1 MGGGKGGDSV
11 LSIAICD
18 DEASYVEETTA
29 LVQAYLR
36 HHPELSGQIHTFR
49 RGQELLCQVEKIRG
63 FDLYLL
69 DIIMPG
75 LNGIQTGQRLR
86 DFGDGGEIIYL
97 TTSSDY
103 AIDSYSVRAFF
114 YLLKPIDKGRL
125 FEVLDAA
132 VEKLN
137 HRRQKAALITTRDGP
152 RRILLDQ
159 ILYVERVGRGLRYYC
174 SGGSVDSMSLRVT
187 FRAAVEPLL
196 ADPRFCQCGSSF
208 AFNLQH
214 VAGVKG
220 QEVLLD
226 SGGSVIIPRASVP
239 LLKQAWGSF
248 WLEESWQTDA
258 GQKGG
263 RR

>member
-1 MGGGKGGDSV
+1 M

-18 DEASYVEETTA
+18 DEACH
-29 LVQAYLR
+29 VQQTVNMVQEYLH
-36 HHPELSGQIHTFR
+36 HHPELSGQIHTFSC
-49 RGQELLCQVEKIRG
+49 GQELLYQVEETGG
-63 FDLYLL
+63 FDIYLL
-69 DIIMPG
+69 DIIMQG
-75 LNGIQTGQRLR
+75 LDGIQTGQHLR
-86 DFGDGGEIIYL
+86 ELNDGGEIIYL

-114 YLLKPIDKGRL
+114 YLLKPLEKEKL

-137 HRRQKAALITTRDGP
+137 KRRRKAVLITTRDGP

-174 SGGSVDSMSLRVT
+174 SCGAVDSMSLRVT
-187 FRAAVEPLL
+187 FHAAVEPLL

-226 SGGSVIIPRASVP
+226 NGCTVAIPRASISSF
-239 LLKQAWGSF
+239 KNAWGNF
-248 WLEESWQTDA
+248 WLEETCT
-258 GQKGG
+258 
-263 RR
+263 

>member
-1 MGGGKGGDSV
+1 M
-11 LSIAICD
+11 LSIVICD
-18 DEASYVEETTA
+18 DEAWYVEKIENF
-29 LVQAYLR
+29 VQEYLHR
-36 HHPELSGQIHTFR
+36 HPKRSGQIYTFQ
-49 RGQELLCQVEKIRG
+49 RGQELLCQAEETGG

-75 LNGIQTGQRLR
+75 LDGIQTGRQLR
-86 DFGDGGEIIYL
+86 ELGNGGEIVYL
-97 TTSSDY
+97 TISPDY
-103 AIDSYSVRAFF
+103 AVDSYSVHAFF
-114 YLLKPIDKGRL
+114 YLLKPIEKERL

-132 VEKLN
+132 FEKLN
-137 HRRQKAALITTRDGP
+137 ERRSKAILITTKDGP

-174 SGGSVDSMSLRVT
+174 SGGVVDSMSLRVT
-187 FRAAVEPLL
+187 FHTAVEQLL

-226 SGGSVIIPRASVP
+226 NGCSVAIPRASVP
-239 LLKQAWGSF
+239 AFKRAWGGF

-263 RR
+263 HR

>member
-1 MGGGKGGDSV
+1 M

-18 DEASYVEETTA
+18 DEAWYVQQTA
-29 LVQAYLR
+29 NFAREYLHSR
-36 HHPELSGQIHTFR
+36 PELSGQIHTFPC
-49 RGQELLCQVEKIRG
+49 GQALLNKVEETGG

-69 DIIMPG
+69 DIIMPE
-75 LNGIQTGQRLR
+75 LNGIQTGQQLR
-86 DFGDGGEIIYL
+86 ELGNGGEIIYL

-114 YLLKPIDKGRL
+114 YLLKPIQKERL

-137 HRRQKAALITTRDGP
+137 HRRQKAIVVTTRDGP
-152 RRILLDQ
+152 RRLLLDQ
-159 ILYVERVGRGLRYYC
+159 ILYVERVGRCLRYYC
-174 SGGSVDSMSLRVT
+174 AGGNVDSMSLRVT
-187 FRAAVEPLL
+187 FRTAVEPLL
-196 ADPRFCQCGSSF
+196 SDPRFFQCGSSF

-226 SGGSVIIPRASVP
+226 NGCAVAVPRASVP
-239 LLKQAWGSF
+239 ALKHAWGNF
-248 WLEESWQTDA
+248 WLEESRQA
-258 GQKGG
+258 GGFQKGA

>member
-1 MGGGKGGDSV
+1 M

-18 DEASYVEETTA
+18 DETQYVQ
-29 LVQAYLR
+29 QAVKLIQEYLHR
-36 HHPELSGQIHTFR
+36 HPELNGQIHTFQ
-49 RGQELLCQVEKIRG
+49 RGQELLCEVEEVGG

-69 DIIMPG
+69 DIIMPE

-86 DFGDGGEIIYL
+86 ELGDGGEIIYL
-97 TTSSDY
+97 TTSPDY

-114 YLLKPIDKGRL
+114 YLLKPIETDRL
-125 FEVLDAA
+125 LGVLDAA

-137 HRRQKAALITTRDGP
+137 DRRRKAVLVTTRDGP

-174 SGGSVDSMSLRVT
+174 SGGTVDSMSLRVT
-187 FRAAVEPLL
+187 FHAAVEPLL
-196 ADPRFCQCGSSF
+196 GDPRFCQCGSSF

-226 SGGSVIIPRASVP
+226 TSSAVAIPRASVSA
-239 LLKQAWGSF
+239 LKHAWGSY
-248 WLEESWQTDA
+248 WLEED
-258 GQKGG
+258 
-263 RR
+263 RI

>member
-1 MGGGKGGDSV
+1 MF
-11 LSIAICD
+11 SIAICD
-18 DEASYVEETTA
+18 DEPDYVKQIENFVLE
-29 LVQAYLR
+29 YL
-36 HHPELSGQIHTFR
+36 HCHLELSGQVHTFQC
-49 RGQELLCQVEKIRG
+49 GQELLCQVEQNGG

-75 LNGIQTGQRLR
+75 LNGIQTGERLR
-86 DFGDGGEIIYL
+86 GLDNGGEIIYL
-97 TTSSDY
+97 TTSPDY

-114 YLLKPIDKGRL
+114 YLLKPIEEERL

-132 VEKLN
+132 FEKLN
-137 HRRQKAALITTRDGP
+137 ERRSKAVLVTTKDGP

-174 SGGSVDSMSLRVT
+174 FSSCVDSVSLRVT
-187 FRAAVEPLL
+187 FHTAVESLL

-214 VAGVKG
+214 VIGVKG

-226 SGGSVIIPRASVP
+226 NGNSVAIPRASVP
-239 LLKQAWGSF
+239 SLKSAWGSF

-258 GQKGG
+258 GQGG
-263 RR
+263 ARR

>member
-1 MGGGKGGDSV
+1 MFN
-11 LSIAICD
+11 IAICD
-18 DEASYVEETTA
+18 DEAWYVQQMTNFVRE
-29 LVQAYLR
+29 YLR
-36 HHPELSGQIHTFR
+36 LHPELSGQIHTFR
-49 RGQELLCQVEKIRG
+49 RGPELLCQAEENGG

-75 LNGIQTGQRLR
+75 LNGIQTGQQLR
-86 DFGDGGEIIYL
+86 ELGNGGEIIYL

-114 YLLKPIDKGRL
+114 YLLKPIEKERL
-125 FEVLDAA
+125 FAVLDAA
-132 VEKLN
+132 FEKLN
-137 HRRQKAALITTRDGP
+137 ERRSKALLVTTKDGP

-174 SGGSVDSMSLRVT
+174 SGGTVDSLSLRVT
-187 FRAAVEPLL
+187 FHTAVEQLL

-226 SGGSVIIPRASVP
+226 NGCSVAIPRASVSSF
-239 LLKQAWGSF
+239 KHAWGSF
-248 WLEESWQTDA
+248 WLEEGPA
-258 GQKGG
+258 
-263 RR
+263 